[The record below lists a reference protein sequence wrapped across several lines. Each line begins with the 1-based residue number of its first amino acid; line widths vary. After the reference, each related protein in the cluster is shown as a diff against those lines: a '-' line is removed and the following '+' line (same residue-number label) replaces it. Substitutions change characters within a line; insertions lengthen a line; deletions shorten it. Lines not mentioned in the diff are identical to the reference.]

1 MEKKAKKTLSRPKVF
16 LLTALLVVVLT
27 MALELFSS
35 FRVYEA
41 KGGSMAPTLQDGD
54 RILFQM
60 GASFQ
65 SGDVVILSAG
75 DLGMVIKRVIAVGGQ
90 HVVVD
95 YDANTVTV
103 DGVILEEPY
112 VPEPMADPPTPTMT
126 LLDVTVPPGRVYVLG
141 DNRNHSFDSRH
152 ETLGCVHISAV
163 WGKAL
168 WILEP
173 RARLGRIP

>member
-1 MEKKAKKTLSRPKVF
+1 MEEKAKKSLSRPKVF
-16 LLTALLVVVLT
+16 LLTFFLVFVLSLALN
-27 MALELFSS
+27 FCSS
-35 FRVYEA
+35 LWVYEA
-41 KGGSMAPTLQDGD
+41 AGSSMAPAFQEGD

-60 GASFQ
+60 GASFR

-75 DLGMVIKRVIAVGGQ
+75 ELGMVIKRVIAVEGQ

-95 YDANTVTV
+95 YAANTVIV
-103 DGVILEEPY
+103 DGVILDEPY
-112 VPEPMADPPTPTMT
+112 VPEAMTDPRNPAIR

-152 ETLGCVHISAV
+152 EQLGCVHVSGV

-168 WILEP
+168 WNMGP
-173 RARLGRIP
+173 